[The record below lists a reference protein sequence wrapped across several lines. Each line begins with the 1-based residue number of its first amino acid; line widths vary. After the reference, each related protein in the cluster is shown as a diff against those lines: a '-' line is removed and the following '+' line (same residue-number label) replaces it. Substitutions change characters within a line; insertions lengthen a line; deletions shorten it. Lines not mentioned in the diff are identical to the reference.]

1 MDVESFFPQLYICL
15 IFTLEGDAFMVEDG
29 TYLTY
34 LYPDL
39 TSSMYGKA
47 DEKGHM
53 INGRYGRVHQY
64 KVHKLGLP
72 IPKVRLLFIILHLH
86 LNVRGFYT
94 KIQRTRTM

>member
-1 MDVESFFPQLYICL
+1 MFQRPYIF
-15 IFTLEGDAFMVEDG
+15 IFILEGDAFMVGDG

-53 INGRYGRVHQY
+53 INGRYGRVHQF

-72 IPKVRLLFIILHLH
+72 IPKVRLLFIILHLYIIMFAVFIRKYSV
-86 LNVRGFYT
+86 LAACNLFFF
-94 KIQRTRTM
+94 